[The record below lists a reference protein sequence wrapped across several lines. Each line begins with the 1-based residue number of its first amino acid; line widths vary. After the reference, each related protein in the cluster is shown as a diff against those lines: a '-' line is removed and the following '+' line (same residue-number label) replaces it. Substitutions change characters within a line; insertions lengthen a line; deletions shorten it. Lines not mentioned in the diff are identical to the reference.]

1 MHLVCDF
8 HRHFPLFQRA
18 FHELRDC
25 FDGILIGCYRNI
37 RFFVF
42 SAEFYAQHGDIVKLL
57 CLSDKS
63 IQIGFY
69 RGEKLGRGFF
79 AVLYKH
85 LLEPMHTV
93 LLVFA
98 VHGFRNAVAVLEDL
112 IAGLQLHASAFVT
125 DSLHTGENKTCF
137 NFERFIHAVFPAD
150 ERHLMPCVDIAKLS
164 CFQI

>member
-25 FDGILIGCYRNI
+25 FDGILIGCDRNI
-37 RFFVF
+37 RSLVF
-42 SAEFYAQHGDIVKLL
+42 RIEFDTQHCDIVKLL
-57 CLSDKS
+57 CLTDKS

-69 RGEKLGRGFF
+69 RREKLGRCFF
-79 AVLYKH
+79 AVLCKH
-85 LLEPMHTV
+85 FAEPLHTV

-112 IAGLQLHASAFVT
+112 IAGLELHASASVT
-125 DSLHTGENKTCF
+125 DALHTGENKTCF

>member
-25 FDGILIGCYRNI
+25 FDGILIGCDRNI
-37 RFFVF
+37 RSLVF
-42 SAEFYAQHGDIVKLL
+42 RIEFDTQHCDIVKLL

-69 RGEKLGRGFF
+69 RGEKLGRSFF

-93 LLVFA
+93 LLIFS

-125 DSLHTGENKTCF
+125 DSLHTCENKTCF
-137 NFERFIHAVFPAD
+137 DLERLIYPVISANK
-150 ERHLMPCVDIAKLS
+150 RHLMSCVDIAKLS